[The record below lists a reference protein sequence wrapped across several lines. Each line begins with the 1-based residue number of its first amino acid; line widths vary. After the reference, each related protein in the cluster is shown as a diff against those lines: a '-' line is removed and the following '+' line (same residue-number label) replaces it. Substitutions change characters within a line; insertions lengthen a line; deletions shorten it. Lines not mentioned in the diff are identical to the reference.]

1 MVKISCIYLVPYIGQ
16 FAGIAVCYD
25 AVTFLREFFKI
36 LIYQRAEKFL
46 FLQRRF
52 IYDDCGAFCF
62 QPFHNS
68 LDGALAEV
76 IGVGFH
82 RETVDTY
89 GYFPAACRICIP
101 GTVFI
106 ESCFFQNAFCNE
118 ILAGTVG
125 FYDGFYDV
133 FRDIFVVSQELL
145 GVLGQTVAA
154 VAEGRIV
161 VVAADSGVKAYAQ
174 DNLIGVEAMD
184 FRIGVQFV
192 EEADTEG

>member
-1 MVKISCIYLVPYIGQ
+1 MHPGHC
-16 FAGIAVCYD
+16 
-25 AVTFLREFFKI
+25 
-36 LIYQRAEKFL
+36 
-46 FLQRRF
+46 
-52 IYDDCGAFCF
+52 
-62 QPFHNS
+62 
-68 LDGALAEV
+68 
-76 IGVGFH
+76 FH
-82 RETVDTY
+82 R
-89 GYFPAACRICIP
+89 ILL
-101 GTVFI
+101 
-106 ESCFFQNAFCNE
+106 FQNAFCNE

-192 EEADTEG
+192 EEADAEG